1 MVILLVPN
9 FGTTTPIFLIF
20 PISPENHPL
29 GENRKQIHS
38 FCLWFSLWPFEI
50 PIPRTSLQ

>member
-29 GENRKQIHS
+29 GENRKQIHF
-38 FCLWFSLWPFEI
+38 FCLWFSLWPFEN